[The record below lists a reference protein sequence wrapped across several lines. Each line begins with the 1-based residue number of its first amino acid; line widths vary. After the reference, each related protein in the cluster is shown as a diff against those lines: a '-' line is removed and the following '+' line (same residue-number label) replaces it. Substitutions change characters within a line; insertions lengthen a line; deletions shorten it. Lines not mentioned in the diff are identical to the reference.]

1 MVLGLWKTARAIAPI
16 TYPSFL
22 YTIVSMPSGSKGDK
36 FILLV
41 ITKEKDRESRNAVDS
56 NEQAPL
62 LKLVSHAP
70 S

>member
-1 MVLGLWKTARAIAPI
+1 MV
-16 TYPSFL
+16 
-22 YTIVSMPSGSKGDK
+22 VSMTSGSNGEK

-41 ITKEKDRESRNAVDS
+41 ITKEEDRESCHAIDS

-62 LKLVSHAP
+62 LKLVSHTP